1 MNNNR
6 LMAQTGVGFIETLL
20 ILLLV
25 SVSVVALI
33 KFQHVLSYGSHN
45 TQQQFDATILANKQ
59 METLCDFQV
68 LNTTTG
74 YKAYA
79 DIASGSSNTTVG
91 YTAYS
96 TAWTVTTN
104 TDPDYKTIDL
114 TVTWTDRL
122 NTSQSV
128 RLVTQVAGVDPASS
142 KGIK

>member
-1 MNNNR
+1 MKNNR
-6 LMAQTGVGFIETLL
+6 FITQAGVGFIETLL

-45 TQQQFDATILANKQ
+45 TQQQFDATIIANKQ
-59 METLCDFQV
+59 METLRDFQV
-68 LNTTTG
+68 LNTTAG

-79 DIASGSSNTTVG
+79 DIASGSSSTTVG
-91 YTAYS
+91 NTAFT

-114 TVTWTDRL
+114 
-122 NTSQSV
+122 
-128 RLVTQVAGVDPASS
+128 
-142 KGIK
+142 